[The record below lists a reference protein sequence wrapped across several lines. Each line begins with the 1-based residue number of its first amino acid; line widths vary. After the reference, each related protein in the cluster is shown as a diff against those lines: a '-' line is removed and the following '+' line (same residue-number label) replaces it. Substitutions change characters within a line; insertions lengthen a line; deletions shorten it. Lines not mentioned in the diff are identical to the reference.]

1 MLNVEIIIYFNF
13 ISSLLT
19 VVEIGNEKDKQRVKF
34 RLIIFVLI
42 KTFSIKK
49 LLNVK
54 KKEAFQWELTNL
66 KIIIRFFSSTFDKSL
81 SSS

>member
-54 KKEAFQWELTNL
+54 EKKLFNG
-66 KIIIRFFSSTFDKSL
+66 S
-81 SSS
+81 